1 MHSKV
6 KYQWF
11 VALLLINSDNQEME
25 IAIISPGKTICM
37 RKKTYCMRKKSSGAE
52 KVKTLSV
59 SYFYWVMQGLGGS
72 YGGSR
77 GRSQSR
83 LQSIKDCVKLSAE
96 GAVWK
101 ALLRM
106 PRIIG
111 RKGVGRCRASSCPEL
126 KFICWFLSYRKTGNW
141 MILWNAT
148 ESSYLRAS

>member
-1 MHSKV
+1 M
-6 KYQWF
+6 
-11 VALLLINSDNQEME
+11 ALLLINSDNQEME

-83 LQSIKDCVKLSAE
+83 LQSIKDCVKLCRGSSLE
-96 GAVWK
+96 GFA
-101 ALLRM
+101 AHAQNN
-106 PRIIG
+106 
-111 RKGVGRCRASSCPEL
+111 RKKRC
-126 KFICWFLSYRKTGNW
+126 GQ
-141 MILWNAT
+141 M
-148 ESSYLRAS
+148 